1 MLFSWG
7 VSVCPSGTGLG
18 DVHFLRHVFVL
29 DKFCQHLWGVV
40 HVGGVCFLD
49 MCLYWIYSAN
59 NCGVLFTWGVSVCPS
74 GTGLGHVQQ
83 KGPHNCLF
91 WWPEKCLDDDYW
103 TTKLHFLVTG
113 QVPGGQVPG
122 YMPGQTSAR
131 QTSARPDNCQGGQL
145 PDQTTAREDKCQ
157 AMVLVLLA
165 LVKG

>member
-1 MLFSWG
+1 MYI
-7 VSVCPSGTGLG
+7 
-18 DVHFLRHVFVL
+18 
-29 DKFCQHLWGVV
+29 
-40 HVGGVCFLD
+40 FLD
-49 MCLYWIYSAN
+49 MFLYWIYFAN
-59 NCGVLFTWGVSVCPS
+59 NCGVLFSWGVSVCPS

-131 QTSARPDNCQGGQL
+131 QTSARPDNCQGGQV
-145 PDQTTAREDKCQ
+145 PGHGTCPTGTCQ
-157 AMVLVLLA
+157 GVTCLLTWKPHKPLCRWGTSFWRGICQVLIPSCTITSQ
-165 LVKG
+165 

>member
-1 MLFSWG
+1 MPSGHRVGGFTFSEICICIGYILPTFVGCCSVGGCLCALRAQGWVMYIFLDMCFYWIYSANNCGVLFTWG

-18 DVHFLRHVFVL
+18 DVHFLRYEFVL

-40 HVGGVCFLD
+40 HLGGIRFLD

-91 WWPEKCLDDDYW
+91 W
-103 TTKLHFLVTG
+103 
-113 QVPGGQVPG
+113 
-122 YMPGQTSAR
+122 
-131 QTSARPDNCQGGQL
+131 
-145 PDQTTAREDKCQ
+145 
-157 AMVLVLLA
+157 
-165 LVKG
+165 